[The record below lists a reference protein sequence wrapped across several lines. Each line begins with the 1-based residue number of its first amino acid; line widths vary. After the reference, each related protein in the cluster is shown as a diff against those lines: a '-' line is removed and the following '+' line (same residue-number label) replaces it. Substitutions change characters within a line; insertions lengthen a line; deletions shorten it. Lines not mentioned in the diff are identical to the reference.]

1 MNETTL
7 AAETAAAEEIPAPQ
21 QEQIAEE
28 PLAASSQANDAP
40 KGKEMPLEE
49 RSRHAARRR
58 EAEQQAAKGMEEQL
72 RAKLLQH
79 PLVKEAV
86 GLIEE
91 TRFKQDLDQ
100 VRKLYPNMTAQSP
113 VEVGEIYC
121 RLMASGHV
129 DPVVAYEAQMAA
141 DRRAEPIPQNMV
153 SAKSA
158 GGAALY
164 YSSRELDSLTEQ
176 DLKDP
181 AIFQKALASLS
192 KLRS

>member
-1 MNETTL
+1 MNEETMAVET
-7 AAETAAAEEIPAPQ
+7 AEETAAPMDAEKETEVQPQ
-21 QEQIAEE
+21 K
-28 PLAASSQANDAP
+28 
-40 KGKEMPLEE
+40 KGEEMPLEE
-49 RSRHAARRR
+49 RSRQAARRR
-58 EAEQQAAKGMEEQL
+58 AAEQQSRMAQTEQREAHL
-72 RAKLLQH
+72 RAQLLSH

-91 TRFKQDLDQ
+91 TRFKQDLEQ
-100 VRKLYPNMTAQSP
+100 VRTVYPNLTAKSP
-113 VEVGEIYC
+113 MEVGEIYC

-129 DPVVAYEAQMAA
+129 DPVVAYEAQAAA
-141 DRRAEPIPQNMV
+141 DRRANPIPENMV

-164 YSSRELDSLTEQ
+164 YSSRELDRLTEQ

>member
-1 MNETTL
+1 MNESTMTAE
-7 AAETAAAEEIPAPQ
+7 AALNEETPAPQ
-21 QEQIAEE
+21 QEQPMEE
-28 PLAASSQANDAP
+28 ENASSSENEAQKEA
-40 KGKEMPLEE
+40 EMPLEE
-49 RSRHAARRR
+49 RSRYAARRR
-58 EAEQQAAKGMEEQL
+58 EAEQQATKAMEDHL
-72 RAKLLQH
+72 RAKLLEH
-79 PLVKEAV
+79 PLVQEAV

-91 TRFKQDLDQ
+91 TRFKQDLEQ

-129 DPVVAYEAQMAA
+129 DPVVAYEAQIAA
-141 DRRAEPIPQNMV
+141 DRRNAPIPQNMV

-164 YSSRELDSLTEQ
+164 YSSRELDRLTEQ

-181 AIFQKALASLS
+181 AVFQKALASLS